1 MSDALEADFGSGDEA
16 GAKPTYTAQA
26 SSLRQNG
33 HVMLKDRPCKITE
46 ITTTTEGKH
55 GHSKVTIVG
64 VDIFTGDEYEDVVP
78 STQNLDVPNV
88 SRKDYRLTNIEDGFL
103 HLMDYGLMDCGD
115 MKADLKVPGGDL
127 GNEIQSRF
135 DNGVEFMVTVLSA
148 CGEEKAIAIKKIA

>member
-46 ITTTTEGKH
+46 ITTTTVGKH

-88 SRKDYRLTNIEDGFL
+88 SPKIYMLTNIEDGFL
-103 HLMDYGLMDCGD
+103 HLMDDSGD
-115 MKADLKVPGGDL
+115 MKEDLKVPGGDL

-135 DNGVEFMVTVLSA
+135 DNGVEFMITVLSA
-148 CGEEKAIAIKKIA
+148 CGEEKAIAINKIA

>member
-55 GHSKVTIVG
+55 GHSKVAIFG
-64 VDIFTGDEYEDVVP
+64 VDLFTGDKYEDVVP
-78 STQNLDVPNV
+78 STHDCDVPNV
-88 SRKDYRLTNIEDGFL
+88 KKFEYMLVDIKDGFL
-103 HLMDYGLMDCGD
+103 SLMYDGGD
-115 MKADLKVPGGDL
+115 TRDDIKCPGGDL
-127 GNEIQSRF
+127 GNEIQTRF
-135 DNGVEFMVTVLSA
+135 EGETVHITVLSA
-148 CGEEKAIAIKKIA
+148 CGEEEAIAMKIDPKY